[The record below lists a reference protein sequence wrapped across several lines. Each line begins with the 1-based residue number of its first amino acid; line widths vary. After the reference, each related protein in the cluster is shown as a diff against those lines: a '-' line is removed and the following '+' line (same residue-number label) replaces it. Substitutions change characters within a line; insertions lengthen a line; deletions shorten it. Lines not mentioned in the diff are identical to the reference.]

1 MKFRPNQQ
9 VRYLYHNKPFVI
21 LMAMP
26 HPTAKALYNIA
37 MENGK
42 LVQRVPEHMI
52 RSLED
57 PNEIIKDIL

>member
-9 VRYLYHNKPFVI
+9 VRYLYHNQTVMI
-21 LMAMP
+21 LTAMP
-26 HPTAKALYNIA
+26 HPTAKAIYNIA
-37 MENGK
+37 MKNGK